1 MFKKSIRNGYGQG
14 REVAWLIGVLV
25 FGPMQKKNYFSSAFG
40 HCVNV
45 FYAWTALIR
54 DVVRDHSSISVTGR
68 DSHML
73 IAVDEY
79 VESRLVQPLLACCK
93 CYQLI

>member
-1 MFKKSIRNGYGQG
+1 MVDWCAGLWSHAK
-14 REVAWLIGVLV
+14 E
-25 FGPMQKKNYFSSAFG
+25 NYFSSAFG

-54 DVVRDHSSISVTGR
+54 DVVRDHSSILVTGR

-79 VESRLVQPLLACCK
+79 VESRLVKPLKMYATGHRHATFWRQFK
-93 CYQLI
+93 KSAQRS